1 MKLKEIA
8 FVGAVAG
15 GALLAPLF
23 IMWGMR
29 GLLPGY
35 VPPPPPEPMFSMEEI
50 ARHTTAENCWV
61 VIDGLVFNVTPASKV
76 HPAAFRCGGNSSE
89 NYHKNHGP
97 VIRPQMMKLKI
108 GTLAGE
114 PQKSAAAL
122 TPEEKDTENATLSP
136 KRTLLAKEA
145 NWNPLDL
152 MLVVE
157 RDRGSFLAIDSST
170 HTPVARI
177 EGVGYQPHTNVLSPD
192 AAYTYLISR
201 DGWLTKI
208 DLKTFEPKKWA
219 RVGTNSRGTALT
231 EDGKYLAV
239 GNYEPGNV
247 VLLDPATLEIIKT
260 IELTAVIDGAIQR
273 SRAGALVEKG
283 SKIII
288 ALKDL
293 NSVWVV
299 DTAQPALPV
308 SEYYWNIGSKGG
320 MLHDGFLTPDGKY
333 FIVAAQDSKEVW
345 ALNADT
351 MKEVARVPTGGKPHT
366 GPGATWGSTAF
377 VPSLDEG
384 LITAIDMRTWKP
396 IRRIAT
402 GGPGLFV
409 RSYYKDPSY
418 PYIWA
423 DTAFGDHSDEVY
435 VIDGKKLEIVKTI
448 ISMPGKTSI
457 HPEFTRDGKYV
468 YVLVWGGDKIY
479 VYDAYTLEEVTTMD
493 ATTPSV
499 ISNVGI
505 RLEEPGI

>member
-1 MKLKEIA
+1 MKLKEILL
-8 FVGAVAG
+8 VLAVAG

-35 VPPPPPEPMFSMEEI
+35 TPPPPPKPMYSAQDV
-50 ARHTTAENCWV
+50 ARHATAQDCWII
-61 VIDGLVFNVTPASKV
+61 IDGLVFNVTPASKV

-97 VIRPQMMKLKI
+97 VIRPQMMKFKT
-108 GTLAGE
+108 GTLIQE
-114 PQKSAAAL
+114 PSRTQ
-122 TPEEKDTENATLSP
+122 TTETKQERETLSP
-136 KRTLLAKEA
+136 KRTLLVQEA

-157 RDRGSFLAIDSST
+157 RDRESFLAIDSST

-177 EGVGYQPHTNVLSPD
+177 EGVGYQPHTNVLSPGG
-192 AAYTYLISR
+192 AYTYLISR

-208 DLKTFEPKKWA
+208 DLKTFEPKQWV
-219 RVGTNSRGTALT
+219 RVGKNSRGTALT
-231 EDGKYLAV
+231 EDGKYLAI
-239 GNYEPGNV
+239 GNYEPETV
-247 VLLDPATLEIIKT
+247 VLIDPATLEIIKT
-260 IELTAVIDGAIQR
+260 IELTAVIDGTVKR
-273 SRAGALVEKG
+273 SRAGALVEKDK
-283 SKIII
+283 KIII

-299 DTAQPALPV
+299 DTEKPALPV

-320 MLHDGFLTPDGKY
+320 LLHDGFLTPDGKY
-333 FIVAAQDSKEVW
+333 FLVAAQDSNEVW
-345 ALNADT
+345 VLNADT
-351 MKEVARVPTGGKPHT
+351 MQEVARVPTGARPHT
-366 GPGATWGSTAF
+366 GPGAIWGNTAF

-384 LITAIDMRTWKP
+384 VITAIDMRTWKP
-396 IRRIAT
+396 IRHIAT

-409 RSYYKDPSY
+409 RSYHKDPSY

-435 VIDGKKLEIVKTI
+435 VIDGKNLEIVKTI

-479 VYDAYTLEEVTTMD
+479 VYDAHTLEEVATID
-493 ATTPSV
+493 ATTPSA

-505 RLEEPGI
+505 RLEEPGL